1 VNALVYVRVSTSEQ
15 VENYSLET
23 QERECRSFCER
34 NGWDVIE
41 VFRDEG
47 QSAKTANRPALQ
59 KLLTLC
65 TQEARK
71 LEITA
76 VVVYKVD
83 RLSRQIFDHVN
94 IVSQIRSAGVEIY
107 STAEHFDDTPAGRL
121 TEGMFALFAQFDN
134 DVRAER
140 TTTGMKAAAEQGR
153 WVWPAPL
160 GYTHNPMKPPSLL
173 PDPEAAPL
181 IARAIAAIA
190 DRRLNQAEALREA
203 TELGLRSHSGKP
215 VPAQTFGKLV
225 RNPLM
230 CGRLVKPA
238 WEIDVIGDFEPIIDE
253 ATFRAAEGV
262 LSGRT
267 PGRRHTLDNPDFP
280 LRRIVRCAACG
291 SAYTGSHSR
300 SKGRRYAYYRCSRS
314 GCSRST
320 PKSDFEADLLKELS
334 RLEPDPAVLDL
345 LDAVVKHEWEQRVRA
360 DDDARRVLERKEAA
374 VALRLTKL
382 TDRFL
387 EGTAISEEL
396 FETQS
401 VRINKELGEV
411 RSGLDKLGSK
421 QPHLRA
427 TVVFARFLLADLADC
442 WKRLEPLERPQ
453 FLRAI
458 APMGFTY
465 DGEHFETVDFPDWT
479 TLRDRPAVPDSR
491 LVPRTGFEPVLPE

>member
-1 VNALVYVRVSTSEQ
+1 MKAVIYTRVSTIEQ

-23 QERECRSFCER
+23 QERECRNFCKR
-34 NGWDVIE
+34 NGWDVLE

-65 TQEARK
+65 TKEAKQRG
-71 LEITA
+71 ITA

-83 RLSRQIFDHVN
+83 RLSRQISDHVN
-94 IVSQIRSAGVEIY
+94 IVSQIRSAGVEFH

-140 TTTGMKAAAEQGR
+140 TRTGMKAAAAQGR

-160 GYTHNPMKPPSLL
+160 GYTHNPTKTPSLL
-173 PDPEAAPL
+173 LDPEAAPL
-181 IARAIAAIA
+181 IARAITAIA

-230 CGRLVKPA
+230 CGRIVKPE
-238 WEIDVIGDFEPIIDE
+238 WEIDVGGDFEPIIDE
-253 ATFRAAEGV
+253 ATFSAAQDVLLGRA
-262 LSGRT
+262 
-267 PGRRHTLDNPDFP
+267 PGRRHTLDSPDFP

-300 SKGRRYAYYRCSRS
+300 SKGRHYAYYRCAKS

-320 PKSDFEADLLKELS
+320 PKSDFEADLVKELS
-334 RLEPDPAVLDL
+334 RLEPSPAVLEL
-345 LDAVVKHEWEQRVRA
+345 LDAVVEHEWQQREKA
-360 DDDARRVLERKEAA
+360 DDDARRTLERREASA
-374 VALRLTKL
+374 ALRLTKL

-401 VRINKELGEV
+401 ARINDELGEV
-411 RSGLDKLGSK
+411 RRGLDNLGSE
-421 QPHLRA
+421 QPQLKA
-427 TVVFARFLLADLADC
+427 TVVLARFLLADLADC

-458 APMGFTY
+458 APQGFTY
-465 DGEHFETVDFPDWT
+465 DGEHFETVDFPDWA
-479 TLRDRPAVPDSR
+479 TLRHPTETTDSR
-491 LVPRTGFEPVLPE
+491 LVPRTGFEPVLPP